1 MAIIAARLTH
11 NRFPE
16 IAAKLP
22 REAAKITEKTA
33 LRIEETAKTS
43 MAGPKSGRMY
53 GAHQASAPGE
63 SPAIDTSNLANS
75 IGTEAMGGASHMV
88 YAGTEYALS
97 LEFGSPRIAPRP
109 FLGPAASQ
117 EEPEFLRDMANLER
131 RLR

>member
-22 REAAKITEKTA
+22 REAEKITEKTA

-97 LEFGSPRIAPRP
+97 LEFGSPRVAPRP

-117 EEPEFLRDMANLER
+117 EEPEFLREMADLER

>member
-33 LRIEETAKTS
+33 LRIDETAKTS
-43 MAGPKSGRMY
+43 MAGQKSGRMY

-97 LEFGSPRIAPRP
+97 LEFGSPRVAPRP

-117 EEPEFLRDMANLER
+117 EEPEFLREMADLER

>member
-1 MAIIAARLTH
+1 MAIVVARLTH

-97 LEFGSPRIAPRP
+97 LEFGSPRVAPRP

-117 EEPEFLRDMANLER
+117 EEPEFLREMADLER

>member
-16 IAAKLP
+16 IAAKLS

-53 GAHQASAPGE
+53 GAHRASAPGE
-63 SPAIDTSNLANS
+63 SPAIDTGNLANS
-75 IGTEAMGGASHMV
+75 IGTESLGGASHIV

-97 LEFGSPRIAPRP
+97 LEFGSPRVAPRP
-109 FLGPAASQ
+109 FFGPAASQ
-117 EEPEFLRDMANLER
+117 AEPEFLRDMADLER

>member
-16 IAAKLP
+16 IAEKLP

-97 LEFGSPRIAPRP
+97 LEFGSPRVAPRP

-117 EEPEFLRDMANLER
+117 EEPEFLREMADLER

>member
-97 LEFGSPRIAPRP
+97 LEFGSPRVAPRP

-117 EEPEFLRDMANLER
+117 EEPEFLREMADLER

>member
-1 MAIIAARLTH
+1 MAIVVARLTH

-22 REAAKITEKTA
+22 REAAKITEKKA

-97 LEFGSPRIAPRP
+97 LEFGSPRVAPRP

-117 EEPEFLRDMANLER
+117 EEPEFLREMADLER

>member
-1 MAIIAARLTH
+1 MAIVVARLTH

-43 MAGPKSGRMY
+43 MAGQKSGRMY

-97 LEFGSPRIAPRP
+97 LEFGSPRVAPRP

-117 EEPEFLRDMANLER
+117 EEPEFLREMADLER

>member
-97 LEFGSPRIAPRP
+97 LEFGSPRVAPRP

-117 EEPEFLRDMANLER
+117 EEPEFLRDMADLER

>member
-43 MAGPKSGRMY
+43 MAGQKSGRMY

-97 LEFGSPRIAPRP
+97 LEFGSPRVAPRP

-117 EEPEFLRDMANLER
+117 EEPEFLREMADLER